1 MNASTYLKNV
11 GKSMGY
17 MAVDIYKD
25 LNPVT
30 SSFLSDAKDFGE
42 DLYSSVQEFKGK
54 AKDMNQ
60 DPDSVLGI
68 AKSTVKD
75 TASNILSDLKTG
87 KWYNKQR
94 FDDLTTEAAL
104 GDMDFSEDDF
114 NFDWDE
120 DEESSSLDDELSTD
134 TKAQISNSRKNTITN
149 IKSMDRVGQKLS
161 GAIGTSTFKS
171 AQYIGEV
178 NKLGFKEIL
187 RVNNKG
193 FAGVTNGIA
202 AVNAN
207 ISSLVQ
213 LGQPITQHINNSATF
228 YSKTTEWQQGVN
240 EKLDSIIKLISP
252 SKQAVR
258 ERSYNTIDDLLTSTG
273 TLNFSA
279 MKDMVVN
286 NVKDATSMIS
296 MFTSM
301 MSPKTISAAIK
312 GNPLGF
318 LIKSGVEAL
327 LPQTFKLAQ
336 SKLDSSVA
344 DLFGGFLSKL
354 KNGKIYTGN
363 SIIDGLLGLITPQ
376 SGYKDSMNPGNY
388 TKGKV
393 DWDGKSR
400 RALMTVI
407 PHYLAEIASAVTGH
421 PMQIYDYESGRWVTA
436 KMLQKDFDS
445 MKRGYANMAGN
456 DYIGGMRSMV
466 NKLALSSNSGM
477 NRAQANQFMSEV
489 QTFNERAFH
498 SDSDEYT
505 KILST
510 PKNDEDKKERII
522 LAAKYGLSP
531 QSLQLI
537 DAYNEA
543 LKKNGKLSQK
553 IKYSTSLER
562 GRNSFTNYI
571 NSLEDDGSSFLSLF
585 DNSLDFNKY
594 KTTNK
599 DIGTTSIALKDKNN
613 VLMSLKDQYDNN
625 IFFYL
630 QGMYQNLD
638 FFAENF
644 DLLIDQ
650 GAFTVEGGSNGKR
663 IKAKV
668 KAPVPLTKNFKFTRR
683 KDHTI
688 LRNNNVETSVGDE
701 KENPDEEERQA
712 VGHVNSGAIDSA
724 IKDSDK
730 FDAYGAMMRGISTKD
745 SSLRHSN
752 GEALTADELVKLR
765 KYYQNK
771 VDNKS
776 QKKNEEFD
784 KLIDSYI
791 KAQENQYKVHQ
802 GVQSKIKSV
811 QDKLGIGKFGD
822 KLNEFSGNV
831 DQMMDNWIYNN
842 VPFMSALFGE
852 GEVGNKSGGLFS
864 GAANSVANA
873 GAKLKEKLFHGSEI
887 TGTGDTES
895 ASGSG
900 LMRIS
905 AGKSGNGQSKAQKK
919 FFKRHGIVEQVG
931 TDENGNPV
939 YKTNTGRLVI
949 QTIKGIAEFNGKVNK
964 KVTTAAVNAA
974 NKAKEFV
981 NSEEF
986 QEKVQDTKDKA
997 KTAGSKAK
1005 DFVEEY
1011 REALYSNVLARF
1023 FPKDEKKEAKKV
1035 QDITL
1040 NAMKD
1045 AGLNKGSIL
1054 TGALAG
1060 GGLSLVTG
1068 AVVNPLVGAA
1078 IGASVGLISKSNTLQ
1093 NALFGEEV
1101 QIDDGKGGKISTGK
1115 REGGILGR
1123 KISDFILK
1131 NTSGLQH
1138 GVRGAA
1144 IGGVAGTF
1152 FGSPIIGSIVGSAVG
1167 FVNHSDQAK
1176 DKLFGTRLKDG
1187 SRADNGIIKQ
1197 DFIKEVKSR
1206 KLGIATGA
1214 GLGAAAT
1221 LLIGG
1226 PFGLVGNILVGSAVG
1241 FAAENEKFKED
1252 FFGKEVG
1259 KGKNKHREGGLIGMV
1274 KDRVVDPISEILR
1287 NGSKMLIKDITH
1299 TAKSLA
1305 NKFYNERLK
1314 VMMAKLRS
1322 TKAGRRLARA
1332 GEAVYNGVKK
1342 VTKGTLT
1349 AVTAPGVYVRNRLK
1363 RRALNNGYGWTDA
1376 KGNVL
1381 NAEERERERYQVDEN
1396 GNYITDE
1403 EGNRLLKSGYTR
1415 SLMDEGLSKMSDE
1428 ELQAAKTLT
1437 RLNKNPKR
1445 LTENI
1450 DTNYRAS
1457 KQNTLNAM
1465 ESFSGIDPKQKA
1477 KLIKRI
1483 NEAKDEKD
1491 IYKIEQVIR
1500 KNTGITVDDKNNLLN
1515 LLGQQKQALSFK
1527 LDNDS
1532 KNEKYNQDYSA
1543 AQAKTIDTIKQ
1554 FTNEGSKERNKWLSQ
1569 ISGISKDKDGNEFK
1583 LKDIEDEIKAS
1594 SLSDEQKQQLLKAVQ
1609 DQRTIYDA
1617 RNTVTGSLKNAND
1630 VLASKLGRDARNPEK
1645 LEALLDAEIKSRAG
1659 KEGVKQANEKAEA
1672 EERTALNIQDISQ
1685 QVKTIPDLLK
1695 NIADVLKKINNDTR
1709 NPDENK
1715 ADKVNYKDKKQAKF
1729 KRKRQKKKD
1738 KYGKQPEL
1746 IPTGKSRAKVEEEEE
1761 AEDNTQ
1767 ESTETTTGEDTAASG
1782 WLKKFRKRLSAGG
1795 SGTPRNGD
1803 TRKNPETGA
1812 DEIFSNG
1819 KWVEDEESTETNQT
1833 QKDKKERSGFMGT
1846 VKGFGTGITSIANNM
1861 TSLVKGIFGKKEKKK
1876 SLIES
1881 LFDGAKNL
1889 LFGSG
1894 DGTNGLLGGLFSFF
1908 TGGTSGKGVVGQLLS
1923 KFNLGTAIK
1932 SGLGI
1937 GAIVGGV
1944 SGLLFSDKFADLF
1957 NKIDPNHGKPN
1968 SAKGVGSNA
1977 SYTGIEATDSEGN
1990 KHPVALD
1997 SSGKPVKNKETGNYV
2012 GTDGKDIEGSSEN
2025 SLSYTGSSA
2034 TDNINQRA
2042 RKSVIRGALTNT
2054 DSILSVGVKGIG
2066 KQLSRTKAGTA
2077 VVNAAKSGAG
2087 KIAKTVTEKIGKA
2100 AAKSGFA
2107 DMIGEQIMKVAT
2119 KLSGLPFFKGASESM
2134 FDFGAALSD
2143 TAKEA
2148 VEKQSG
2154 EAAAKLG
2161 ANILST
2167 AAFLLKIATIA
2178 WDFEE
2183 GWNDASA
2190 TLKVSNPTTGQK
2202 AISGTIRALKNLI
2215 PVVGMLIPDATIV
2228 DLFVKFV
2235 APALGMDISDFKEQ
2249 RNQAEQELAAYNEQN
2264 GTNYSWAEYIKQVKG
2279 NYTWGE
2285 HIENGVKK
2293 VGSTIATGAKK
2304 VGNGI
2309 ATGAKT
2315 AGNFIVNR
2323 SKSIFGGRS
2332 GSGLT
2337 GVSAGSSFISQLSAS
2352 NRDKNIGFNN
2362 IGEKGCGPA
2371 AAAMADGDANMNDA
2385 ISDAGRYQ
2393 TAGGTDAAFF
2403 GDYFGKKGKSTSYM
2417 NNTSDIARSITS
2429 GKPTV
2434 LMGRDSFNTSKANSP
2449 FGPNNHYVVA
2459 NGIDSDGNLLI
2470 NDPEQSHG
2478 NIKYDPSILNNV
2490 SLGIGVGAG
2499 SGLYR
2504 RKANLLG
2511 WSAGGPTDQINS
2523 NDSGKSTNSSNS
2535 SSNLTGSQSMS
2546 RYQAIFQYLKGIG
2559 LSDIAAASIM
2569 GCWESESSNKPNRVE
2584 GDYLKSF
2591 PGSDK
2596 VLASP
2601 RAAQDYTTNILFPA
2615 YKKSNVSINKGAYKG
2630 TDGYYYPGVG
2640 IAAWTGPAASRLWD
2654 YTKSKGEDW
2663 KTLAGQM
2670 DYFTNGPAKMSNT
2683 IESKMNSFGDTDTA
2697 TTYFYN
2703 EYEMGGSNN
2712 HNSASLHPDWINQ
2725 RKNSAKSIL
2734 SKYGGQ
2740 NNTLKLE
2747 DLKNI
2752 KLTDL
2757 NTTGGVATSTGG
2769 SYSSHGSSESSS
2781 SSSSGSSGGILST
2794 ILGTFTTGLANGIK
2808 KYTGLDLFGSSSE
2821 DSSTGSESNT
2831 GSTGSTGSNGT
2842 YDDGSSYSPKNLGAN
2857 ADPVDY
2863 MESVLGKISY
2873 SMSGPRNPDKGS
2885 ADCSST
2891 VNWAIKKAG
2900 GPDTGG
2906 YTGAEQTNSN
2916 LYDVLNGHGA
2926 TLTQDE
2932 LGGPNYSRL
2941 KRNDMLLFTRDY
2953 AKKNPGTYPYGV
2965 GHVGL
2970 YMGDGKYIDHGSGMG
2985 PKIKPMPGTGL
2996 TQVRRLKDISWD
3008 KNTKNLDSSKGYG
3021 GMPSDV
3027 VNANSAS
3034 GSGLTPSGRALLYYS
3049 AGDSGLADAATT
3061 ANNASNSYNNSNAGL
3076 LRQSSNI
3083 YANSS
3088 SLVGNSNMSSASGV
3102 ATNTNR
3108 TSRLVTGT
3116 AANVNAQA
3124 GKVDKTTAL
3133 MLKTIVTL
3141 IEQLVDNT
3149 SKVNSIYNVLSNYIN
3164 NGGSS
3169 MSNEQSQAILKAATT
3184 YTDTSINSQ
3193 ANTKTENELSS
3204 LKRTID
3210 DILSA

>member
-60 DPDSVLGI
+60 DPNSVLGI

-104 GDMDFSEDDF
+104 GDMGFSEDDF

-228 YSKTTEWQQGVN
+228 YSKTTEWQQEVN

-252 SKQAVR
+252 SKQADR

-318 LIKSGVEAL
+318 LIKSGIEAL

-354 KNGKIYTGN
+354 KNGNIYTGN

-376 SGYKDSMNPGNY
+376 SGYKDRMNPGNY
-388 TKGKV
+388 TKRKV

-421 PMQIYDYESGRWVTA
+421 SMQIYDYESGRWVTA
-436 KMLQKDFDS
+436 RALQNDFNS
-445 MKRGYANMAGN
+445 MKRSYANMAGY
-456 DYIGGMRSMV
+456 DYIGGMRSMA
-466 NKLALSSNSGM
+466 NNLARSSNSGM

-510 PKNDEDKKERII
+510 PKSDEDKKERLI

-531 QSLQLI
+531 ESLQLI
-537 DAYNEA
+537 DAYNES
-543 LKKNGKLSQK
+543 LKRNGKLGQK
-553 IKYSTSLER
+553 IRYSTSLEK

-594 KTTNK
+594 RTTNK

-650 GAFTVEGGSNGKR
+650 GAFTVESGSTGKR
-663 IKAKV
+663 RKAKV
-668 KAPVPLTKNFKFTRR
+668 KAPTPLTKNFKFTRR

-688 LRNNNVETSVGDE
+688 LRNANVETSIGEE
-701 KENPDEEERQA
+701 KENPEEEERQA
-712 VGHVNSGAIDSA
+712 VGHVNGGAIDSA

-730 FDAYGAMMRGISTKD
+730 FDPYSAMMRGISTKD

-752 GEALTADELVKLR
+752 GEALTTDELVKLR
-765 KYYQNK
+765 KYYQDK

-791 KAQENQYKVHQ
+791 KAQENQYKVQQ
-802 GVQSKIKSV
+802 GIKSKIKSA

-873 GAKLKEKLFHGSEI
+873 GAKLKDKLFHGSKI

-905 AGKSGNGQSKAQKK
+905 AGKSGNEPTNAQEK
-919 FFKRHGIVEQVG
+919 FFKRYGIIEQVG
-931 TDENGNPV
+931 TDEKGNPV

-949 QTIKGIAEFNGKVNK
+949 RSIKGVAKFTGELNK
-964 KVTTAAVNAA
+964 KVTTAAVNTA
-974 NKAKEFV
+974 NKTKEFV

-997 KTAGSKAK
+997 KTAGTKAK

-1011 REALYSNVLARF
+1011 REALYHNVLARF

-1101 QIDDGKGGKISTGK
+1101 QIDDGKGGKVSTGK

-1187 SRADNGIIKQ
+1187 SRSNDGIIKQ

-1214 GLGAAAT
+1214 GLGAAAS
-1221 LLIGG
+1221 LLVGG

-1305 NKFYNERLK
+1305 NKFYNKRLK
-1314 VMMAKLRS
+1314 VMMTKLRS
-1322 TKAGRRLARA
+1322 TKVGRRLARA

-1381 NAEERERERYQVDEN
+1381 NAEEREKERYQVDEN
-1396 GNYITDE
+1396 GNYITDKK
-1403 EGNRLLKSGYTR
+1403 GNRILKSGYTR

-1437 RLNKNPKR
+1437 RLNKNPKK

-1477 KLIKRI
+1477 NLIKRI
-1483 NEAKDEKD
+1483 NGAKNEKD
-1491 IYKIEQVIR
+1491 LYKIEQSIR
-1500 KNTGITVDDKNNLLN
+1500 RNTGITVDDKNNLLN
-1515 LLGQQKQALSFK
+1515 LLGQQKQALSLK

-1554 FTNEGSKERNKWLSQ
+1554 FTNEGSKERNKWLRQ
-1569 ISGISKDKDGNEFK
+1569 ISGISKDKGSAYT
-1583 LKDIEDEIKAS
+1583 LSDIEAEINAS
-1594 SLSDEQKQQLLKAVQ
+1594 SLSDDQKSQLLEAIKA
-1609 DQRTIYDA
+1609 QRTIYDA
-1617 RNTVTGSLKNAND
+1617 RNNITGSLKKAND
-1630 VLASKLGRDARNPEK
+1630 TLASKLGRDARNPEK

-1659 KEGVKQANEKAEA
+1659 KEGVKEANEKAEA
-1672 EERTALNIQDISQ
+1672 EERTALNIQDISK
-1685 QVKTIPDLLK
+1685 QVKTIPDLLT
-1695 NIADVLKKINNDTR
+1695 NITNILKKINNDTE
-1709 NPDENK
+1709 NPTENK
-1715 ADKVNYKDKKQAKF
+1715 ADVNYKDKKRARF
-1729 KRKRQKKKD
+1729 ERKRQRIKN
-1738 KYGKQPEL
+1738 KYGQQPEP
-1746 IPTGKSRAKVEEEEE
+1746 IPNGKHRAEAEEEEE
-1761 AEDNTQ
+1761 
-1767 ESTETTTGEDTAASG
+1767 STDDSQKPETGEDTSASG
-1782 WLKKFRKRLSAGG
+1782 WLKKFKLRLSAGA
-1795 SGTPRNGD
+1795 SGTPKNGD

-1812 DEIFSNG
+1812 VEVYSNG
-1819 KWVEDEESTETNQT
+1819 KWVEDEESTETNQA

-1861 TSLVKGIFGKKEKKK
+1861 SSLVKGIFGKKEKKK

-1908 TGGTSGKGVVGQLLS
+1908 TGGTSGKGLVGQLLS
-1923 KFNLGTAIK
+1923 KFNLSTAIS

-1937 GAIVGGV
+1937 GAIVSGV
-1944 SGLLFSDKFADLF
+1944 SGLLFSDKFANLF

-1990 KHPVALD
+1990 KHPVALN

-2025 SLSYTGSSA
+2025 SLSYTGSTA

-2077 VVNAAKSGAG
+2077 VVNAAKSGVG
-2087 KIAKTVTEKIGKA
+2087 KITKTITEKIGMA

-2154 EAAAKLG
+2154 KAAAKIG

-2167 AAFLLKIATIA
+2167 AAFLIKIATIA

-2202 AISGTIRALKNLI
+2202 TISGTIRALKNLI

-2235 APALGMDISDFKEQ
+2235 APALGMDISDFKER
-2249 RNQAEQELAAYNEQN
+2249 RNQAEQELATYNEQN
-2264 GTNYSWAEYIKQVKG
+2264 GTNYSWAEYTKQVKG

-2285 HIENGVKK
+2285 HIGNGVKK
-2293 VGSTIATGAKK
+2293 VGSAIATGAKK
-2304 VGNGI
+2304 VGRGI
-2309 ATGAKT
+2309 VTGAK
-2315 AGNFIVNR
+2315 F
-2323 SKSIFGGRS
+2323 IFGGRS

-2352 NRDKNIGFNN
+2352 NRVKNIGFNN

-2371 AAAMADGDANMNDA
+2371 AAAMANGDTNMNDA
-2385 ISDAGRYQ
+2385 IADAGRYQ

-2478 NIKYDPSILNNV
+2478 NIKYDSSILNNV

-2499 SGLYR
+2499 SGLGR
-2504 RKANLLG
+2504 RKTNLLG
-2511 WSAGGPTDQINS
+2511 LSAGGPTDQVSS
-2523 NDSGKSTNSSNS
+2523 NDSGKSTNSSSNS
-2535 SSNLTGSQSMS
+2535 TGSQSMS

-2601 RAAQDYTTNILFPA
+2601 QAAQDYTTNILFPA
-2615 YKKSNVSINKGAYKG
+2615 YKKSNVSINKSAYKG

-2654 YTKSKGEDW
+2654 YTNGKGENW

-2747 DLKNI
+2747 DLKNV

-2757 NTTGGVATSTGG
+2757 NTTGGVASSTGG
-2769 SYSSHGSSESSS
+2769 SYSSDSSSDSSS
-2781 SSSSGSSGGILST
+2781 SSSTSSSTNGSSGGILST
-2794 ILGTFTTGLANGIK
+2794 IIGKFTTGLTNGIK
-2808 KYTGLDLFGSSSE
+2808 KYTGIDLFGSSSE
-2821 DSSTGSESNT
+2821 DSSTGSESN
-2831 GSTGSTGSNGT
+2831 SNGT
-2842 YDDGSSYSPKNLGAN
+2842 TSNSTGATGDGSYDNGSEYTPKNLGSGS
-2857 ADPVDY
+2857 DPVDY
-2863 MESVLGKISY
+2863 MESILGKIKY

-2906 YTGAEQTNSN
+2906 YTGAEQTNDN
-2916 LYDVLNGHGA
+2916 LYTVLNGKGA
-2926 TLTQDE
+2926 TLTQDQ
-2932 LGGPNYSRL
+2932 LGGANYSKL

-2953 AKKNPGTYPYGV
+2953 AKKNPSTYPYGV

-2996 TQVRRLKDISWD
+2996 TQVRRLKNITWD
-3008 KNTKNLDSSKGYG
+3008 KNTNNLDSNKDRG
-3021 GMPSDV
+3021 GMLNDL

-3049 AGDSGLADAATT
+3049 AGDSGLADLATT
-3061 ANNASNSYNNSNAGL
+3061 ANNAKNSYNNSNAGL
-3076 LRQSSNI
+3076 LKQSSNI
-3083 YANSS
+3083 YNNSS
-3088 SLVGNSNMSSASGV
+3088 SLVGNSNMSSMNGV
-3102 ATNTNR
+3102 TTNG
-3108 TSRLVTGT
+3108 TSRQVNGT
-3116 AANVNAQA
+3116 IAKSNAQA
-3124 GKVDKTTAL
+3124 GKVDRTTAL

-3164 NGGSS
+3164 NGGGSS
-3169 MSNEQSQAILKAATT
+3169 MSNEQGQAILKAATT
-3184 YTDTSINSQ
+3184 YTDTSISSQ

>member
-60 DPDSVLGI
+60 DPNSVLGI

-104 GDMDFSEDDF
+104 GDMGFSEDDF

-120 DEESSSLDDELSTD
+120 DEESSSLDDELSID
-134 TKAQISNSRKNTITN
+134 TKAEISNSRKNTITN

-252 SKQAVR
+252 SKQADR

-318 LIKSGVEAL
+318 LIKSGIEAL

-354 KNGKIYTGN
+354 KNGNIYTGN

-376 SGYKDSMNPGNY
+376 SGYKDRMNPGNY
-388 TKGKV
+388 TKRKV

-421 PMQIYDYESGRWVTA
+421 SMQIYDYESGRWVTA
-436 KMLQKDFDS
+436 RALQNDFNS
-445 MKRGYANMAGN
+445 MKRSYANMAGY
-456 DYIGGMRSMV
+456 DYIGGMRSMA
-466 NKLALSSNSGM
+466 NNLARSSNSGM

-510 PKNDEDKKERII
+510 PKSDEDKKERLI

-531 QSLQLI
+531 ESLQLI
-537 DAYNEA
+537 DAYNES
-543 LKKNGKLSQK
+543 LKRNGKLGQK
-553 IKYSTSLER
+553 IRYSTSLEK

-594 KTTNK
+594 RTTNK

-650 GAFTVEGGSNGKR
+650 GAFTVESGSTGKR
-663 IKAKV
+663 RKAKV
-668 KAPVPLTKNFKFTRR
+668 KAPTPLTKNFKFTRR

-688 LRNNNVETSVGDE
+688 LRNTNVETSIGEE
-701 KENPDEEERQA
+701 KENPEEEERQA
-712 VGHVNSGAIDSA
+712 VGHVNGGAIDSA

-730 FDAYGAMMRGISTKD
+730 FDPYSAMMRGISTKD

-752 GEALTADELVKLR
+752 GEALTTDELVKLR
-765 KYYQNK
+765 KYYQDK

-791 KAQENQYKVHQ
+791 KAQENQYKVQQ
-802 GVQSKIKSV
+802 GIKSKIKST

-842 VPFMSALFGE
+842 IPFMSALFGE

-864 GAANSVANA
+864 GLANA
-873 GAKLKEKLFHGSEI
+873 SAKSFSTIKDKLFNGVDANNTE
-887 TGTGDTES
+887 ES

-900 LMRIS
+900 LIGVSGGATVPKEDKNKIRQRT
-905 AGKSGNGQSKAQKK
+905 GKKDK
-919 FFKRHGIVEQVG
+919 
-931 TDENGNPV
+931 NGNDI
-939 YKTNTGRLVI
+939 YRFNIFNTLKKLNKGLHKANE
-949 QTIKGIAEFNGKVNK
+949 TIATGSVRAED
-964 KVTTAAVNAA
+964 
-974 NKAKEFV
+974 KAKEFAEKTNIDDAVKEV
-981 NSEEF
+981 NETAKKFIDNTKENTPKKA
-986 QEKVQDTKDKA
+986 QEVKEKA
-997 KTAGSKAK
+997 KGAAGKIK
-1005 DFVEEY
+1005 DTGMELGQAFYNNIVY
-1011 REALYSNVLARF
+1011 QYL
-1023 FPKDEKKEAKKV
+1023 PKKGDKEKKNIADLISKSMDEAK
-1035 QDITL
+1035 L
-1040 NAMKD
+1040 
-1045 AGLNKGSIL
+1045 GKGSIL

-1060 GGLSLVTG
+1060 GGLSIVTG
-1068 AVVNPLVGAA
+1068 AIINPLVGAA
-1078 IGASVGLISKSNTLQ
+1078 IGAGVGLVSKSKTVQ
-1093 NALFGEEV
+1093 DALFGEEV
-1101 QIDDGKGGKISTGK
+1101 KDESGNAVGRKGGLLGQKISN
-1115 REGGILGR
+1115 
-1123 KISDFILK
+1123 FIFK
-1131 NTSGLQH
+1131 NTEGLKH
-1138 GVRGAA
+1138 GTRGAA
-1144 IGGVAGTF
+1144 IGGIAGTF
-1152 FGSPIIGSIVGSAVG
+1152 LGSPVIGAVVGSTIG
-1167 FVNHSDQAK
+1167 FVKNSDQAK
-1176 DKLFGTRLKDG
+1176 EKLFGKVNEDGTRDDTNAL
-1187 SRADNGIIKQ
+1187 IKQ
-1197 DFIKEVKSR
+1197 EFVKTIKDR
-1206 KLGIATGA
+1206 KLGIAAGA
-1214 GLGAAAT
+1214 GLGAAAS
-1221 LLIGG
+1221 LLVGG
-1226 PFGLVGNILVGSAVG
+1226 PFGLVGNIMLGSALG
-1241 FAAENEKFKED
+1241 FAADNEKFKSD
-1252 FFGKEVG
+1252 IFGDVIDDKGHRKGGLMGMIKERLVDPLNEMIRNIPKMLAKDMKNIGRQIGSAIYEHGIKRFATAIRNSAVG
-1259 KGKNKHREGGLIGMV
+1259 KKVSNF
-1274 KDRVVDPISEILR
+1274 
-1287 NGSKMLIKDITH
+1287 GSK
-1299 TAKSLA
+1299 
-1305 NKFYNERLK
+1305 
-1314 VMMAKLRS
+1314 
-1322 TKAGRRLARA
+1322 
-1332 GEAVYNGVKK
+1332 VYNGVKK
-1342 VTKGTLT
+1342 VGKK
-1349 AVTAPGVYVRNRLK
+1349 AVNAATFIPYEGRNALR
-1363 RRALNNGYGWTDA
+1363 RRALNNNYGWTDA
-1376 KGNVL
+1376 EGNELTAIQRQAMRKELIDAGDKGIWNSVL
-1381 NAEERERERYQVDEN
+1381 DEKIAGMSDEQLQQYELLTQINKNPKKLTETLDKQYKQSKQNTFNMFTGFSGVDEGQRNKILSDIQSAASEKDINKIRGKLNNLKGLTKADRKQLNDLLDKQNSALQYKLSNDKSNELTKQYTEAQTNLTDQLNNIGNLDVKTRQRWLNQLSTVKNGKDYDKLRAEIENSLGQNGYNLDDNQREAILRAIDSQRTIFNARNDTKTKLDQTNEALRSYLGVNGSTILNNPEKFDALLKAEIKGRAKTEEGRKNKEKQEAEDKQAININDITKDVKSANEFLDKILSSLNEIKNNTSDNSDYNNELLTDEN
-1396 GNYITDE
+1396 GNPRKFTE
-1403 EGNRLLKSGYTR
+1403 
-1415 SLMDEGLSKMSDE
+1415 
-1428 ELQAAKTLT
+1428 
-1437 RLNKNPKR
+1437 KNPKKR
-1445 LTENI
+1445 KPSRNQI
-1450 DTNYRAS
+1450 R
-1457 KQNTLNAM
+1457 NA
-1465 ESFSGIDPKQKA
+1465 KRKA
-1477 KLIKRI
+1477 
-1483 NEAKDEKD
+1483 A
-1491 IYKIEQVIR
+1491 
-1500 KNTGITVDDKNNLLN
+1500 
-1515 LLGQQKQALSFK
+1515 
-1527 LDNDS
+1527 NDYA
-1532 KNEKYNQDYSA
+1532 EYN
-1543 AQAKTIDTIKQ
+1543 
-1554 FTNEGSKERNKWLSQ
+1554 KERMQ
-1569 ISGISKDKDGNEFK
+1569 HII
-1583 LKDIEDEIKAS
+1583 DE
-1594 SLSDEQKQQLLKAVQ
+1594 
-1609 DQRTIYDA
+1609 
-1617 RNTVTGSLKNAND
+1617 
-1630 VLASKLGRDARNPEK
+1630 
-1645 LEALLDAEIKSRAG
+1645 
-1659 KEGVKQANEKAEA
+1659 
-1672 EERTALNIQDISQ
+1672 
-1685 QVKTIPDLLK
+1685 
-1695 NIADVLKKINNDTR
+1695 
-1709 NPDENK
+1709 
-1715 ADKVNYKDKKQAKF
+1715 
-1729 KRKRQKKKD
+1729 
-1738 KYGKQPEL
+1738 
-1746 IPTGKSRAKVEEEEE
+1746 
-1761 AEDNTQ
+1761 Q
-1767 ESTETTTGEDTAASG
+1767 ESTETKTSPEETDTSASG
-1782 WLKKFRKRLSAGG
+1782 WLKKFNLRLSAGA
-1795 SGTPRNGD
+1795 SGTPKNGD

-1812 DEIFSNG
+1812 VEVYSNG
-1819 KWVEDEESTETNQT
+1819 KWVEDEESTETNQA

-1861 TSLVKGIFGKKEKKK
+1861 SSLVKGIFGKKEKKK

-1923 KFNLGTAIK
+1923 KFNLSTAIS

-1937 GAIVGGV
+1937 GAIVSGV
-1944 SGLLFSDKFADLF
+1944 SGLLFSDKFANLF

-1968 SAKGVGSNA
+1968 SAKGVGSNT

-1990 KHPVALD
+1990 KHPVALN

-2025 SLSYTGSSA
+2025 SLSYTGSTA

-2077 VVNAAKSGAG
+2077 VVNAAKSGVG
-2087 KIAKTVTEKIGKA
+2087 KITKTITEKIGMA

-2154 EAAAKLG
+2154 KAAAKIG

-2167 AAFLLKIATIA
+2167 AAFLIKIATIA

-2202 AISGTIRALKNLI
+2202 TISGTIRALKNLI

-2235 APALGMDISDFKEQ
+2235 APALGMDISDFKER
-2249 RNQAEQELAAYNEQN
+2249 RNQAEQELATYNEQN
-2264 GTNYSWAEYIKQVKG
+2264 GTNYSWAEYTKQVKG

-2285 HIENGVKK
+2285 HIGNGVKK
-2293 VGSTIATGAKK
+2293 VGSAIATGAKK
-2304 VGNGI
+2304 VGRGI
-2309 ATGAKT
+2309 VTGAK
-2315 AGNFIVNR
+2315 F
-2323 SKSIFGGRS
+2323 IFGGRS

-2352 NRDKNIGFNN
+2352 NRVKNIGFNN

-2371 AAAMADGDANMNDA
+2371 AAAMANGDTNMNDA
-2385 ISDAGRYQ
+2385 IADAGRYQ

-2499 SGLYR
+2499 SGLGR
-2504 RKANLLG
+2504 RKTNLLG
-2511 WSAGGPTDQINS
+2511 LSAGGPTDQVSS
-2523 NDSGKSTNSSNS
+2523 NDSGKSTNSSSNS
-2535 SSNLTGSQSMS
+2535 TGSQSMS

-2601 RAAQDYTTNILFPA
+2601 QAAQDYTTNILFPA
-2615 YKKSNVSINKGAYKG
+2615 YKKSNVSINKSAYKG

-2654 YTKSKGEDW
+2654 YTNGKGENW

-2747 DLKNI
+2747 DLKNV

-2769 SYSSHGSSESSS
+2769 SYSSDSSSDSSS
-2781 SSSSGSSGGILST
+2781 SSSTSSSTNGSSGGILST
-2794 ILGTFTTGLANGIK
+2794 IIGKFTTGLTNGIK
-2808 KYTGLDLFGSSSE
+2808 KYTGIDLFGSSSE
-2821 DSSTGSESNT
+2821 DSSTGSESK
-2831 GSTGSTGSNGT
+2831 SNGT
-2842 YDDGSSYSPKNLGAN
+2842 TSNSTGATGDGSYDNGSEYTPKNLGSGS
-2857 ADPVDY
+2857 DPVDY
-2863 MESVLGKISY
+2863 MESILGKIKY

-2906 YTGAEQTNSN
+2906 YTGAEQTNDN
-2916 LYDVLNGHGA
+2916 LYTVLNGKGA
-2926 TLTQDE
+2926 TLTQDQ
-2932 LGGPNYSRL
+2932 LGGANYSKL

-2953 AKKNPGTYPYGV
+2953 AKKNPSTYPYGV

-2996 TQVRRLKDISWD
+2996 TQVRRLKNITWD
-3008 KNTKNLDSSKGYG
+3008 KNTNNLDSNKDRG
-3021 GMPSDV
+3021 GMLNDL

-3049 AGDSGLADAATT
+3049 AGDSGLADLATT
-3061 ANNASNSYNNSNAGL
+3061 ANNAKNSYNNSNAGL
-3076 LRQSSNI
+3076 LKQSSNI
-3083 YANSS
+3083 YNNSS
-3088 SLVGNSNMSSASGV
+3088 SLVGNSNMSSMNGV
-3102 ATNTNR
+3102 TTNG
-3108 TSRLVTGT
+3108 TSRQVNGT
-3116 AANVNAQA
+3116 IAKSNAQA
-3124 GKVDKTTAL
+3124 GKVDRTTAL

-3164 NGGSS
+3164 NGGGSS
-3169 MSNEQSQAILKAATT
+3169 MSNEQGQAILKAATT
-3184 YTDTSINSQ
+3184 YTDTSISSQ